1 MISLLLYSETS
12 EIYGL
17 GNVGYGYYGFDW
29 TYILVI
35 IGGLISLIAS
45 ANVKGTFDKFAK
57 RSAMCGLTGADVA
70 RRILDSEGIYNMPI
84 NRVSGNLTDYYDPRS
99 KTLNLSDSVCQRTSV
114 AAIAV
119 AAHEC
124 GHAIQHNEGYELLTI
139 RNKFVPVANFGSKAG
154 VPIIFLGILLA
165 IDPLAK
171 LGIILFSCAFLFQ
184 LLTLPVELDASRRAL
199 AKLEGLGLVY
209 SDEQTGA
216 RKVLK
221 AAALTYVAA
230 LAASML
236 SLLRLILIVNNGRRR
251 R

>member
-1 MISLLLYSETS
+1 MISLLLYSNVS
-12 EIYGL
+12 NFYGL
-17 GNVGYGYYGFDW
+17 GGYGYGYYGMDW

-35 IGGLISLIAS
+35 IGGLISIVAS
-45 ANVKGTFDKFAK
+45 SNVKGTFQKYAK
-57 RSAMCGLTGADVA
+57 KRAMCGMTGADVA
-70 RRILDSEGIYNMPI
+70 RRILDSEGMYNMPI
-84 NRVSGNLTDYYDPRS
+84 NPVGGDLTDYYDPRS
-99 KTLNLSDSVCQRTSV
+99 KTLNLSDSVCRRTNI

-139 RNKFVPVANFGSKAG
+139 RNKFVPVANFGSTAG
-154 VPIIFLGILLA
+154 LPIILVGLFLA

-171 LGIILFSCAFLFQ
+171 LGVILFSFAFIFQ

-199 AKLEGLGLVY
+199 VKLEELGIVY
-209 SDEQTGA
+209 SEEKSSA
-216 RKVLK
+216 RKVLT

-230 LAASML
+230 IAASLL
-236 SLLRLILIVNNGRRR
+236 SLLRMIIIVNNGRRR

>member
-1 MISLLLYSETS
+1 MINLLLYSQTS
-12 EIYGL
+12 NFYGL
-17 GNVGYGYYGFDW
+17 GGYGYGYYGYDW

-35 IGGLISLIAS
+35 IGGLISIIAS
-45 ANVKGTFDKFAK
+45 SNVKHTFEKYARK
-57 RSAMCGLTGADVA
+57 SAMCGMTGTEVA
-70 RRILDSEGIYNMPI
+70 RRILDSEGMYNMPI
-84 NRVSGNLTDYYDPRS
+84 NHVGGDLSDYYDPKS
-99 KTLNLSDSVCQRTSV
+99 KSLNLSDTVCQRTSV

-124 GHAIQHNEGYELLTI
+124 GHAIQHNDGYELLTI
-139 RNKFVPVANFGSKAG
+139 RNKFVPVANFGSSAG
-154 VPIIFLGILLA
+154 VPIILIGLFFA

-171 LGIILFSCAFLFQ
+171 LGVILFSCAFIFQ

-199 AKLEGLGLVY
+199 VKLQELGLVY
-209 SDEQTGA
+209 SDEKNSA
-216 RKVLK
+216 KKVLT

-230 LAASML
+230 VAASLL